1 MSACSVGYPGLIPGS
16 GRSPGGVNGNPP
28 QYSCLENSTDS
39 TSPWDH
45 KELDTTE
52 LLHSRY
58 NRVDDFFFSTRFLL
72 KESTIFVGENTWI
85 R

>member
-1 MSACSVGYPGLIPGS
+1 MGDLGLIPGS

-45 KELDTTE
+45 KESDTAERLTLALFQGHLVSGRDCIRVRGFGSKPRLSG
-52 LLHSRY
+52 LL
-58 NRVDDFFFSTRFLL
+58 
-72 KESTIFVGENTWI
+72 
-85 R
+85 